1 MQDEPSY
8 MGMRPLSGIPP
19 LKKPDIAMKEEFAEI
34 YRSKMQKLTDD
45 FVDEEMKNF
54 RVFKRLW
61 SQHRL
66 SALYHIEFGNIT
78 RHEILYVMLR
88 ECLGSLVQAIALTS
102 WSTSQ
107 SSGTQVATMWYIV
120 ARIFALYCT
129 YECQIGRIKQKILL
143 DLSSSIQLALLPS
156 LALEWQVSHAQ
167 VTREAMTMLSRLDDQ
182 NAFCK
187 CLKGYSLPGRN
198 IHHPVDIPEIEEV
211 DSTHVVVP
219 ELVEI
224 SSLAEAHSQ
233 RHRAPLH
240 RVPNMPSASKQDQL
254 GQFVDKLNA
263 ILHPRN
269 ATASHDELTAILE
282 ADLEDELAELEAAEM
297 NEPMKDGSD
306 ASEDNGLEN
315 LESELEESLT
325 LNSNPRNRDLSNQDD
340 DVRKDSDALPSTL
353 NMIQMPA
360 SELVRELSPRHQD
373 GLSNGDKTQK
383 TPQSTRDWTADLSL
397 SSSEESDEYDA
408 ELEAELNA
416 MQVAPSSIKPP
427 EVVAISAKP
436 NVPRPD
442 VQNKHGDGSSR
453 QSSTVAN
460 AKQSIPQQG
469 EQPKNRHSSK
479 PGQARPSLIVQ
490 ATEEIA
496 RKESRLHAEATTR
509 KTSKSPTVIVQTTHH
524 RKEILAAGSPM
535 RRTLAPR
542 NQAIPALPPQPATAR
557 HHSPQ
562 KISGEREESCSKS
575 VVEPDLTKKPT
586 LPPSDWTADLS
597 LSSSDDEEFDEALE
611 AELHAMPVASRPSTQ
626 PSNVEPSL
634 SNAAIKQ
641 IVLDVP
647 TEANEGGAIR
657 VSQQTPRL
665 LQDPTIAAKQLQ
677 TSEPAKN
684 PPQTPAV
691 TGTSP
696 PKNATCEPRLEART
710 AKQVNQAKSQVA
722 SHKASPD
729 IERRLPAQLQ
739 KAKILSV
746 PRKPSPRK
754 PQQTTKGLHD
764 RSQSSSTPNEAPHGR
779 QNMSTE
785 AKLVQD
791 EPPHRIGKD
800 TDDSDGLAELEFEL
814 GIPREKR
821 VQRESDRSARQKRAT
836 PKQIKLSRSPI
847 DEELDQLEPELGI
860 SRDDPGSSDLGTN
873 VQRSKSALIPQRK
886 KPTARRT
893 PTISNSLIES
903 DDELDALEAELGISR
918 RNEPRQIVSS
928 PKRVRKKELT
938 QRKKPTVQNIQAVS
952 IQKID
957 SDEELDA
964 LEAELG
970 IARRKESHPQ
980 SANPPGERRKQTTER
995 IARKKPSAPVFTKES
1010 TSFETDD
1017 ELNALEAELGV
1028 ARPDEAQRH
1037 SVSKA
1042 KEGSKPAPKR
1052 KSTKSE
1058 VVKQNAQ
1065 SSDEELNFLEAELG
1079 ISHRAGAQMQ
1089 TTQTRKRQGK
1099 QVKTPAA
1106 PKKSTKRQKAAVVKR
1121 FESDEELD
1129 ALEAELGISRHDK
1142 TQAQGVV

>member
-1 MQDEPSY
+1 M
-8 MGMRPLSGIPP
+8 
-19 LKKPDIAMKEEFAEI
+19 A
-34 YRSKMQKLTDD
+34 
-45 FVDEEMKNF
+45 
-54 RVFKRLW
+54 
-61 SQHRL
+61 
-66 SALYHIEFGNIT
+66 
-78 RHEILYVMLR
+78 
-88 ECLGSLVQAIALTS
+88 
-102 WSTSQ
+102 
-107 SSGTQVATMWYIV
+107 
-120 ARIFALYCT
+120 
-129 YECQIGRIKQKILL
+129 
-143 DLSSSIQLALLPS
+143 
-156 LALEWQVSHAQ
+156 
-167 VTREAMTMLSRLDDQ
+167 MLSRLDNQ

-198 IHHPVDIPEIEEV
+198 IHQPLDIPEIEEV
-211 DSTHVVVP
+211 DSTPVVVP
-219 ELVEI
+219 ALVEI
-224 SSLAEAHSQ
+224 SSLTEAHSQ
-233 RHRAPLH
+233 YMLAMASFRPQVTDGARRHRAPLH

-254 GQFVDKLNA
+254 GQFMDKLNA

-297 NEPMKDGSD
+297 NDPMKDGSD
-306 ASEDNGLEN
+306 ASDDNGLEN

-340 DVRKDSDALPSTL
+340 DVRKDSDALPTTL

-383 TPQSTRDWTADLSL
+383 TPQSTRDWTADLTL

-416 MQVAPSSIKPP
+416 MQVAPSSTKPP
-427 EVVAISAKP
+427 EVVAISAES
-436 NVPRPD
+436 NVPRAA
-442 VQNKHGDGSSR
+442 VQNRHGDGSSR
-453 QSSTVAN
+453 QSSTVPN

-469 EQPKNRHSSK
+469 EQSKNRLSSK
-479 PGQARPSLIVQ
+479 PAQGRPSLIVQ

-509 KTSKSPTVIVQTTHH
+509 KASKPPTVIVQTAPH
-524 RKEILAAGSPM
+524 REEILATDSPM
-535 RRTLAPR
+535 RRPLAPR
-542 NQAIPALPPQPATAR
+542 RQAMTAVPPQPATAR
-557 HHSPQ
+557 HHSPR
-562 KISGEREESCSKS
+562 KVSGESEESSSKS
-575 VVEPDLTKKPT
+575 VVEPDQTKKPS

-611 AELHAMPVASRPSTQ
+611 AELHAMPVASRPFTQ
-626 PSNVEPSL
+626 PSNVQPSL

-641 IVLDVP
+641 VVLDVP

-657 VSQQTPRL
+657 VSQQTSRL
-665 LQDPTIAAKQLQ
+665 LQVPTIAAKQLQ

-684 PPQTPAV
+684 LPQTSAV

-696 PKNATCEPRLEART
+696 PENATCEPRLEART
-710 AKQVNQAKSQVA
+710 AKQVNQANSQVA
-722 SHKASPD
+722 SDKASIH
-729 IERRLPAQLQ
+729 IERRQPAQLQ

-754 PQQTTKGLHD
+754 PQQTTPGLHD
-764 RSQSSSTPNEAPHGR
+764 SSQSSITPDEALHGR
-779 QNMSTE
+779 QKISTE

-800 TDDSDGLAELEFEL
+800 SDDSDGLAELEFEL

-847 DEELDQLEPELGI
+847 DEELDHLEPELGI
-860 SRDDPGSSDLGTN
+860 SRDDPGSSDLGAN
-873 VQRSKSALIPQRK
+873 VQRSKSALSPQSK

-893 PTISNSLIES
+893 PTISNSLVES
-903 DDELDALEAELGISR
+903 DDELDALETELGISR
-918 RNEPRQIVSS
+918 RNEPRQTVLSA
-928 PKRVRKKELT
+928 KRMQRKEST
-938 QRKKPTVQNIQAVS
+938 QRAPWKKPTVQDIQAIS

-964 LEAELG
+964 LEAELS
-970 IARRKESHPQ
+970 IARRKERHPQ

-1037 SVSKA
+1037 SVSKV

-1052 KSTKSE
+1052 KSTKNK

-1079 ISHRAGAQMQ
+1079 IPHRAGAQMQ

-1099 QVKTPAA
+1099 QIKTPAA

-1129 ALEAELGISRHDK
+1129 ALEAELGISRHDE
-1142 TQAQGVV
+1142 TQVQGVV